1 MRLKRRPESFLL
13 PWFLHLALRQLF
25 PPGKRFPAFA
35 TVSILGVGL
44 GVASLLIVQTVMN
57 GFGEEHRLRIRES
70 FGDCQV
76 TGAAPIE
83 QPEAL
88 AKQLAA
94 HPEVA
99 SATPYAEGP
108 ALARN
113 ADFSGIAQVRGINPA
128 DPAQPARKY
137 VYDGSFD
144 DLDDG
149 RIILGVGLARA
160 LRVRVG
166 DRIEVWSPAMAE
178 RAEKGKAPL
187 PAEFEVCAVIRTGF
201 TEVDN
206 AAALIPLRRF
216 REIWNL
222 GPRAHGLT
230 LRLKEPARAEVTAGR
245 LAVGHPELRFR
256 PWQDIKKDFL
266 AAIRF
271 EKTMLFFLM
280 FIITLVAS
288 FSIGSTL
295 FSAVIRRSR
304 EVGVLASLGA
314 ARWQVVAL
322 FGLQGLLIGALG
334 TLLGFILTWTILAC
348 RDGILGMINRL
359 FGGGDMVA
367 NIYQFSKVPLHYDA
381 ADFVIAAAFT
391 LLTTAIAGLVPAL
404 WAAGRKPSE
413 AMRDV

>member
-1 MRLKRRPESFLL
+1 M
-13 PWFLHLALRQLF
+13 PWFFHLALRQLF

-83 QPEAL
+83 RPEAL

-94 HPEVA
+94 LPAVA
-99 SATPYAEGP
+99 SAALYAEGP

-113 ADFSGIAQVRGINPA
+113 GDFSGIAQVRGIDPA
-128 DPAQPARKY
+128 DPGQPARKY
-137 VYDGSFD
+137 VYGGSFD
-144 DLDDG
+144 ELDDG

-166 DRIEVWSPAMAE
+166 DRIEIWSPAMAE

-187 PAEFEVCAVIRTGF
+187 PAEFEVCAVILTGF

-230 LRLKEPARAEVTAGR
+230 LRLKEPALAEATVAS
-245 LAVGHPELRFR
+245 LAAGHPELRFR
-256 PWQDIKKDFL
+256 PWQDIKRDFL

-304 EVGVLASLGA
+304 EVGVLAALGA

-334 TLLGFILTWTILAC
+334 TLLGFGLTWTILAF
-348 RDGILGMINRL
+348 RDGILGTINRL

-381 ADFVIAAAFT
+381 TDFVIAAAFT

-413 AMRDV
+413 AMRDA

>member
-1 MRLKRRPESFLL
+1 M

-76 TGAAPIE
+76 TGPAPIE
-83 QPEAL
+83 HPEAL

-94 HPEVA
+94 SPEVA
-99 SATPYAEGP
+99 SASPYAEGP

-113 ADFSGIAQVRGINPA
+113 GDFSGIAQVRGIDPS

-137 VYDGSFD
+137 VYGGSFD
-144 DLDDG
+144 ELDDG

-160 LRVRVG
+160 LRVRIG
-166 DRIEVWSPAMAE
+166 DRIEIWSPAMAE

-187 PAEFEVCAVIRTGF
+187 PAEFEVCAVIQTGF

-230 LRLKEPARAEVTAGR
+230 LRLKQPALAEATAGR

-334 TLLGFILTWTILAC
+334 TLLGFVLTWTILAF
-348 RDGILGMINRL
+348 RDGILGTINRL

-381 ADFVIAAAFT
+381 TDFVIAAAFT

-413 AMRDV
+413 AMRDA

>member
-1 MRLKRRPESFLL
+1 L

-83 QPEAL
+83 RAEAL
-88 AKQLAA
+88 AKQLATS
-94 HPEVA
+94 PEVA
-99 SATPYAEGP
+99 SASLYAEGP

-113 ADFSGIAQVRGINPA
+113 GDFSGIAQVRGIDPS

-137 VYDGSFD
+137 VYGGGFD

-149 RIILGVGLARA
+149 RIILGAGLARA

-166 DRIEVWSPAMAE
+166 DRIEIWSPAMAE

-187 PAEFEVCAVIRTGF
+187 PAEFEVCAVIVTGF

-230 LRLKEPARAEVTAGR
+230 LRLKQPALAEATAGR

-334 TLLGFILTWTILAC
+334 TLLGFLLTWTILAF
-348 RDGILGMINRL
+348 RNGILGTINQL

-381 ADFVIAAAFT
+381 TDFVIASAFT

-413 AMRDV
+413 AMRDA

>member
-1 MRLKRRPESFLL
+1 MLRLNRYQWTVLFAAWLGWGFDIFDGLLFNFVAPNAIPTLLGLTIGSPEARTATLYWTGVITAIFLVGWAVGGVLFGPIADRYGRKR
-13 PWFLHLALRQLF
+13 
-25 PPGKRFPAFA
+25 
-35 TVSILGVGL
+35 V
-44 GVASLLIVQTVMN
+44 LLITMVLYALGTALCA
-57 GFGEEHRLRIRES
+57 F
-70 FGDCQV
+70 V
-76 TGAAPIE
+76 TSIE
-83 QPEAL
+83 QL
-88 AKQLAA
+88 I
-94 HPEVA
+94 VC
-99 SATPYAEGP
+99 
-108 ALARN
+108 
-113 ADFSGIAQVRGINPA
+113 
-128 DPAQPARKY
+128 
-137 VYDGSFD
+137 
-144 DLDDG
+144 
-149 RIILGVGLARA
+149 RIILGAGLARA

-166 DRIEVWSPAMAE
+166 DRIEIWSPAMAE

-187 PAEFEVCAVIRTGF
+187 PAEFEVCAVIVTGF

-230 LRLKEPARAEVTAGR
+230 LRLKQPALAEAIAGR

-334 TLLGFILTWTILAC
+334 TSLGFVLTWTILAF
-348 RDGILGMINRL
+348 RDGILSGINAF
-359 FGGGDMVA
+359 FGDGDMMA

-381 ADFVIAAAFT
+381 SDFVIAAAFT

-413 AMRDV
+413 AMRDA

>member
-1 MRLKRRPESFLL
+1 L

-76 TGAAPIE
+76 TGPAPIE
-83 QPEAL
+83 RPEAL

-94 HPEVA
+94 SSEVSSA
-99 SATPYAEGP
+99 SPYAEGP

-113 ADFSGIAQVRGINPA
+113 GDFSGIAQVRGIDPS

-137 VYDGSFD
+137 VYGGSFD

-149 RIILGVGLARA
+149 RIILGAGLARA

-166 DRIEVWSPAMAE
+166 DRIEIWSPAMAE

-187 PAEFEVCAVIRTGF
+187 PAEFEVCAVIVTGF

-230 LRLKEPARAEVTAGR
+230 LRLKQPALAEATAGR

-314 ARWQVVAL
+314 ARWQVVSL

-334 TLLGFILTWTILAC
+334 TLLGFVLTWTILAF
-348 RDGILGMINRL
+348 RDGILGTINRF

-381 ADFVIAAAFT
+381 TDFVIAAAFT

-413 AMRDV
+413 AMRDA

>member
-1 MRLKRRPESFLL
+1 M

-76 TGAAPIE
+76 TAAAPIE
-83 QPEAL
+83 RPEAL
-88 AKQLAA
+88 ARQLAA
-94 HPEVA
+94 SPEVSSA
-99 SATPYAEGP
+99 SPYAEGP

-113 ADFSGIAQVRGINPA
+113 GDFSGIAQVRGIDPS

-137 VYDGSFD
+137 VYGGSFD

-149 RIILGVGLARA
+149 RIILGAGLARA

-166 DRIEVWSPAMAE
+166 DRIEIWSPAMAE

-187 PAEFEVCAVIRTGF
+187 PAEFEVCAVIVTGF

-230 LRLKEPARAEVTAGR
+230 LRLKQPALAEATAGR

-314 ARWQVVAL
+314 ARWQVVCL

-334 TLLGFILTWTILAC
+334 TLLGFVLTWTILAF
-348 RDGILGMINRL
+348 RDGILGTINRF

-381 ADFVIAAAFT
+381 TDFVIAAAFT

-413 AMRDV
+413 AMRDA

>member
-1 MRLKRRPESFLL
+1 
-13 PWFLHLALRQLF
+13 
-25 PPGKRFPAFA
+25 
-35 TVSILGVGL
+35 
-44 GVASLLIVQTVMN
+44 MN

-76 TGAAPIE
+76 TGPATLE
-83 QPEAL
+83 NPEAL
-88 AKQLAA
+88 AKQLTAR
-94 HPEVA
+94 PEVA
-99 SATPYAEGP
+99 SAALYAEGP
-108 ALARN
+108 ALARQG
-113 ADFSGIAQVRGINPA
+113 DFSGIAQVRGI
-128 DPAQPARKY
+128 DPTDPDQPARKY
-137 VYDGSFD
+137 VHFGTFD

-149 RIILGVGLARA
+149 RIILGIGLARA

-166 DRIEVWSPAMAE
+166 DRIEIWSPAMAE

-187 PAEFEVCAVIRTGF
+187 PAEFEVSAVIQTGF
-201 TEVDN
+201 VEVDN
-206 AAALIPLRRF
+206 AAAIIPLRRF
-216 REIWNL
+216 RELWNL

-230 LRLKEPARAEVTAGR
+230 LRLKEPTDAVATAGR
-245 LAVGHPELRFR
+245 LSAANPGLRFR

-266 AAIRF
+266 EAIRF

-314 ARWQVVAL
+314 ARWQVAAL

-334 TLLGFILTWTILAC
+334 TFLGFVLTWSILAC
-348 RDGILGMINRL
+348 RDGILSGINTF
-359 FGGGDMVA
+359 FGDGDMVA

-413 AMRDV
+413 AMRDA

>member
-1 MRLKRRPESFLL
+1 L

-83 QPEAL
+83 RPEAL

-94 HPEVA
+94 SPEVA
-99 SATPYAEGP
+99 SASLYAEGP

-113 ADFSGIAQVRGINPA
+113 GDFSGIAQVRGIDPS

-137 VYDGSFD
+137 VYGGSFD

-149 RIILGVGLARA
+149 RIILGAGLARA

-166 DRIEVWSPAMAE
+166 DRIEIWSPAMAE

-187 PAEFEVCAVIRTGF
+187 PAEFEVCAVIVTGF

-230 LRLKEPARAEVTAGR
+230 LRLKQPALAEATAGR

-256 PWQDIKKDFL
+256 PWQDIKRDFL

-334 TLLGFILTWTILAC
+334 TLLGFVLTWTILAF
-348 RDGILGMINRL
+348 RDGILGTINRL

-381 ADFVIAAAFT
+381 TDFVIAAAFT

-413 AMRDV
+413 AMRDA

>member
-1 MRLKRRPESFLL
+1 M

-94 HPEVA
+94 SPEVA
-99 SATPYAEGP
+99 SASLYAEGP

-113 ADFSGIAQVRGINPA
+113 GDFSGIAQVRGI
-128 DPAQPARKY
+128 DPSDPTQPARKY
-137 VYDGSFD
+137 VYGGSFD
-144 DLDDG
+144 ELDDG
-149 RIILGVGLARA
+149 RIILGAGLARA
-160 LRVRVG
+160 LRVRIG
-166 DRIEVWSPAMAE
+166 DRIEIWSPAMAE

-187 PAEFEVCAVIRTGF
+187 PAEFEVCAVIVTGF

-230 LRLKEPARAEVTAGR
+230 LRLKEPALAEATAGR
-245 LAVGHPELRFR
+245 LGVGHPELRFR

-334 TLLGFILTWTILAC
+334 TLLGFVLTWTILAF
-348 RDGILGMINRL
+348 RDGILGAINRL

-381 ADFVIAAAFT
+381 TDFVIAAAFT

-413 AMRDV
+413 AMRDA

>member
-1 MRLKRRPESFLL
+1 M
-13 PWFLHLALRQLF
+13 PWFLHLALRQLV

-83 QPEAL
+83 RPEAVAKEL
-88 AKQLAA
+88 ATL
-94 HPEVA
+94 PDVA
-99 SATPYAEGP
+99 SAALYAEGP

-113 ADFSGIAQVRGINPA
+113 GDFSGIAQVRGI
-128 DPAQPARKY
+128 DPTDLGQPARKY
-137 VYDGSFD
+137 VYGGSFD

-149 RIILGVGLARA
+149 RIILGAGLARA

-166 DRIEVWSPAMAE
+166 DRIEIWSPAMAE

-187 PAEFEVCAVIRTGF
+187 PAEFEVCAVIQTGF

-230 LRLKEPARAEVTAGR
+230 LRLKEPALAAATAAS
-245 LAVGHPELRFR
+245 LAAGHPELRFR

-266 AAIRF
+266 AAIQF

-322 FGLQGLLIGALG
+322 FGLQGLFIGALG
-334 TLLGFILTWTILAC
+334 TLLGFVLTWTILAF
-348 RDGILGMINRL
+348 REGILGTINRF

-367 NIYQFSKVPLHYDA
+367 NVYQFSKVPLHYDA
-381 ADFVIAAAFT
+381 SDFVIAAAFT

-413 AMRDV
+413 AMRDA

>member
-1 MRLKRRPESFLL
+1 M

-94 HPEVA
+94 RPEVA
-99 SATPYAEGP
+99 AASLYAEGP
-108 ALARN
+108 ALARHG
-113 ADFSGIAQVRGINPA
+113 DFSGIAQVRGIDPS

-137 VYDGSFD
+137 VYGGSFD

-149 RIILGVGLARA
+149 RIILGAGLARA

-187 PAEFEVCAVIRTGF
+187 PAEFEVCAVILTGF

-230 LRLKEPARAEVTAGR
+230 LRLKEPVLAEATAGR

-334 TLLGFILTWTILAC
+334 TFLGFILTWTILAF
-348 RDGILGMINRL
+348 RDGILGTINRL

-381 ADFVIAAAFT
+381 TDFLIASAFT

-413 AMRDV
+413 AMRDA

>member
-1 MRLKRRPESFLL
+1 L

-35 TVSILGVGL
+35 TVSILGVAL
-44 GVASLLIVQTVMN
+44 GVASLLVVQTVMN

-70 FGDCQV
+70 FGDCLV
-76 TGAAPIE
+76 IGAAPIE
-83 QPEAL
+83 KPEAL

-94 HPEVA
+94 RPEVA
-99 SATPYAEGP
+99 SAALFAEGP

-113 ADFSGIAQVRGINPA
+113 GDFSGIAQVRGI
-128 DPAQPARKY
+128 DPTDPGQPARKY
-137 VYDGSFD
+137 VVGGSFD

-149 RIILGVGLARA
+149 RIILGYGLARA

-166 DRIEVWSPAMAE
+166 DRIEIWSPAMAE

-187 PAEFEVCAVIRTGF
+187 PAEFEVCAVVVTGF

-230 LRLKEPARAEVTAGR
+230 LRLKEPALAAETAGR

-266 AAIRF
+266 EAIRF

-304 EVGVLASLGA
+304 EVGVLVALGA
-314 ARWQVVAL
+314 RRLDLVAL
-322 FGLQGLLIGALG
+322 FGLQGMLIGALG
-334 TLLGFILTWTILAC
+334 TSLGFLLTWLILAF
-348 RDGILGMINRL
+348 REQILGTINSL
-359 FGGGDMVA
+359 FGNGDMVA
-367 NIYQFSKVPLHYDA
+367 NVYQFSKVPLHYDA
-381 ADFVIAAAFT
+381 ADFIVAAGFT
-391 LLTTAIAGLVPAL
+391 LLVTTIAGLVPAL

-413 AMRDV
+413 AMRDA

>member
-1 MRLKRRPESFLL
+1 M

-76 TGAAPIE
+76 TGAVPIE

-94 HPEVA
+94 SPEVA
-99 SATPYAEGP
+99 SASPYAEGP

-113 ADFSGIAQVRGINPA
+113 GDFSGIAQVRGIDPL

-137 VYDGSFD
+137 VYGGSFD

-149 RIILGVGLARA
+149 RIILGAGLARA

-166 DRIEVWSPAMAE
+166 DRIEIWSPAMAE

-187 PAEFEVCAVIRTGF
+187 PAEFEVCAVIVTGF

-230 LRLKEPARAEVTAGR
+230 LRLKQPALAEATAGR

-367 NIYQFSKVPLHYDA
+367 NIYLFSKVPLHYDA
-381 ADFVIAAAFT
+381 TDFVIASAFT

-413 AMRDV
+413 AMRDA

>member
-1 MRLKRRPESFLL
+1 M
-13 PWFLHLALRQLF
+13 
-25 PPGKRFPAFA
+25 
-35 TVSILGVGL
+35 VSILGVGL

-76 TGAAPIE
+76 TAVAPIE
-83 QPEAL
+83 RPEAL
-88 AKQLAA
+88 AKQLAVR
-94 HPEVA
+94 PEVA
-99 SATPYAEGP
+99 SVSLYAEGP

-113 ADFSGIAQVRGINPA
+113 GDFSGIAQVRGIDPT

-137 VYDGSFD
+137 VYGGSFD

-149 RIILGVGLARA
+149 RIILGAGLARA

-166 DRIEVWSPAMAE
+166 DRIEIWSPAMAE

-187 PAEFEVCAVIRTGF
+187 PAEFEVCAVIVTGF

-230 LRLKEPARAEVTAGR
+230 LRLKDPALAEAAAGR
-245 LAVGHPELRFR
+245 LSAGHPELRFR

-304 EVGVLASLGA
+304 EVGVLAALGA
-314 ARWQVVAL
+314 ARGEVVAL
-322 FGLQGLLIGALG
+322 FGLQGLLIGGLG
-334 TLLGFILTWTILAC
+334 TLLGFGLTWTILAF
-348 RDGILGMINRL
+348 RDDILGAINRL

-381 ADFVIAAAFT
+381 MDFFIAAAFT

-413 AMRDV
+413 AMRDA

>member
-1 MRLKRRPESFLL
+1 L

-44 GVASLLIVQTVMN
+44 GVASLLVVQTVMN

-76 TGAAPIE
+76 TGAATLE

-88 AKQLAA
+88 AKQLTAR
-94 HPEVA
+94 PEVA
-99 SATPYAEGP
+99 SAALYAEGP
-108 ALARN
+108 ALARQG
-113 ADFSGIAQVRGINPA
+113 DFSGIAQVRGI
-128 DPAQPARKY
+128 DPTDPDQPARRY
-137 VYDGSFD
+137 VHFGRFD

-187 PAEFEVCAVIRTGF
+187 PAEFEVTAVIQTGF
-201 TEVDN
+201 AEVDN

-216 REIWNL
+216 RELWNL

-230 LRLKEPARAEVTAGR
+230 LRLKDPADAVATAGR
-245 LAVGHPELRFR
+245 LSAARPGLRFR

-266 AAIRF
+266 EAIRF

-334 TLLGFILTWTILAC
+334 TFLGFVLTWTILAF
-348 RDGILGMINRL
+348 RDGILRGINTF
-359 FGGGDMVA
+359 FGDGDMVA

-381 ADFVIAAAFT
+381 SDFVIAAAFT
-391 LLTTAIAGLVPAL
+391 LLTTAVAGLVPAL

-413 AMRDV
+413 AMRDA

>member
-1 MRLKRRPESFLL
+1 L

-83 QPEAL
+83 RPEGL

-94 HPEVA
+94 SPEVA
-99 SATPYAEGP
+99 SASLYAEGP

-113 ADFSGIAQVRGINPA
+113 GDFSGIAQVRGIDPS

-137 VYDGSFD
+137 VYGGSFD

-187 PAEFEVCAVIRTGF
+187 PAEFEVCAVIQTGF

-230 LRLKEPARAEVTAGR
+230 LRLKQPALAEATAGR
-245 LAVGHPELRFR
+245 LGVGHPELRFR

-334 TLLGFILTWTILAC
+334 TLLGFVLTWTILAF

-367 NIYQFSKVPLHYDA
+367 NIYLFSKVPLHYDA
-381 ADFVIAAAFT
+381 TDFVIASAFT

-413 AMRDV
+413 AMRDA

>member
-1 MRLKRRPESFLL
+1 M

-44 GVASLLIVQTVMN
+44 GVASLLVVQTVMN

-70 FGDCQV
+70 FGDCLV
-76 TGAAPIE
+76 IGAAPIA

-94 HPEVA
+94 RPEVA
-99 SATPYAEGP
+99 SATPFAEGP

-113 ADFSGIAQVRGINPA
+113 GDFSGIAQVRGI
-128 DPAQPARKY
+128 DPTDPGQPARKY
-137 VYDGSFD
+137 VYGGSFD

-149 RIILGVGLARA
+149 RIILGAGLARA

-166 DRIEVWSPAMAE
+166 DRIEIWSPAMAE

-187 PAEFEVCAVIRTGF
+187 PAEFEVCAVIVTGF

-230 LRLKEPARAEVTAGR
+230 LRLKDPALATATAAS
-245 LAVGHPELRFR
+245 LAAGHPELRFR

-266 AAIRF
+266 AAIQF

-304 EVGVLASLGA
+304 EVGVLAALGA

-322 FGLQGLLIGALG
+322 FGLQGLFIGALG
-334 TLLGFILTWTILAC
+334 TLLGFVLTWTILAF
-348 RDGILGMINRL
+348 REGILGTINRF

-367 NIYQFSKVPLHYDA
+367 NVYQFSKVPLHYDA
-381 ADFVIAAAFT
+381 SDFVIAAAFT

-413 AMRDV
+413 AMRDA

>member
-1 MRLKRRPESFLL
+1 L

-76 TGAAPIE
+76 IGAAPIE
-83 QPEAL
+83 RPEAL
-88 AKQLAA
+88 AKQLATN
-94 HPEVA
+94 PEVSSA
-99 SATPYAEGP
+99 SPYAEGP
-108 ALARN
+108 SLARN
-113 ADFSGIAQVRGINPA
+113 GDFSGIAQVRGIDPS

-137 VYDGSFD
+137 VHGGSFD

-149 RIILGVGLARA
+149 RIILGAGLARA

-166 DRIEVWSPAMAE
+166 DRIEIWSPAMAE

-187 PAEFEVCAVIRTGF
+187 PAEFEVCAVIVTGF

-230 LRLKEPARAEVTAGR
+230 LRLKDPALAEATAGR
-245 LAVGHPELRFR
+245 LAVFHPELRFR

-334 TLLGFILTWTILAC
+334 TLLGFVLTWTILAF

-367 NIYQFSKVPLHYDA
+367 NIYLFSKVPLHYDA
-381 ADFVIAAAFT
+381 SDFVIASAFT

-413 AMRDV
+413 AMRDA

>member
-1 MRLKRRPESFLL
+1 M
-13 PWFLHLALRQLF
+13 PWFLHLSLRQLF

-83 QPEAL
+83 RPEAL

-94 HPEVA
+94 SPEVA
-99 SATPYAEGP
+99 SASPYAEGP

-113 ADFSGIAQVRGINPA
+113 GDFSGIAQVRGIDPT

-137 VYDGSFD
+137 VYGGSFD
-144 DLDDG
+144 ELDDG
-149 RIILGVGLARA
+149 RIILGAGLARA
-160 LRVRVG
+160 LRVRIG
-166 DRIEVWSPAMAE
+166 DRIEIWSPAMAE

-187 PAEFEVCAVIRTGF
+187 PAEFEVCAVIVTGF

-230 LRLKEPARAEVTAGR
+230 LRLKQPALAEATAGR

-314 ARWQVVAL
+314 ARWQIVAL

-334 TLLGFILTWTILAC
+334 TLLGFVLTWTILAC

-367 NIYQFSKVPLHYDA
+367 NIYLFSKVPLHYDA
-381 ADFVIAAAFT
+381 TDFVIASAFT

-413 AMRDV
+413 AMRDA

>member
-1 MRLKRRPESFLL
+1 L

-44 GVASLLIVQTVMN
+44 GVASLLVVQTVMN

-76 TGAAPIE
+76 LAAAPIDR
-83 QPEAL
+83 PEAL
-88 AKQLAA
+88 ANRLAA
-94 HPEVA
+94 RPEIA
-99 SATPYAEGP
+99 SAAPYAEGP
-108 ALARN
+108 ALARQG
-113 ADFSGIAQVRGINPA
+113 DFSGVALTRGIDPA
-128 DPAQPARKY
+128 DPGQPARRY
-137 VYDGSFD
+137 VVGGSFD

-149 RIILGVGLARA
+149 RVILGYGLARA

-166 DRIEVWSPAMAE
+166 DRIELWSPAMAE
-178 RAEKGKAPL
+178 LAEKGKAPL
-187 PAEFEVCAVIRTGF
+187 PAEFEVCAVIATGF

-216 REIWNL
+216 RELWNL

-230 LRLKEPARAEVTAGR
+230 LRLKDPARAPAVAAE
-245 LAVGHPELRFR
+245 LAAAHPGLRFR
-256 PWQDIKKDFL
+256 PWQDFKKDFL
-266 AAIRF
+266 EAIRF

-304 EVGVLASLGA
+304 EIGVLAALGA
-314 ARWQVVAL
+314 TRARMVAL
-322 FGLQGLLIGALG
+322 FGLQGLLIGTLGTALG
-334 TLLGFILTWTILAC
+334 FGLTWAILSF
-348 RDGILGMINRL
+348 RDGILSTINGL
-359 FGGGDMVA
+359 FGSGDMVA

-391 LLTTAIAGLVPAL
+391 LLTTTLAGLVPAC
-404 WAAGRKPSE
+404 WAAARRPSE
-413 AMRDV
+413 AMRDA

>member
-1 MRLKRRPESFLL
+1 M
-13 PWFLHLALRQLF
+13 PWFFHLALRQLF

-83 QPEAL
+83 RPEAL

-94 HPEVA
+94 LPAVA
-99 SATPYAEGP
+99 SAALYAEGP

-113 ADFSGIAQVRGINPA
+113 GDFSGIAQVRGIDPA
-128 DPAQPARKY
+128 DLGQPARKY
-137 VYDGSFD
+137 VYGGSFD
-144 DLDDG
+144 ELDDG

-166 DRIEVWSPAMAE
+166 DRIEIWSPAMAE

-187 PAEFEVCAVIRTGF
+187 PAEFEVCAVILTGF

-230 LRLKEPARAEVTAGR
+230 LRLKEPVLAEATAAS
-245 LAVGHPELRFR
+245 LAAGHPELRFR
-256 PWQDIKKDFL
+256 PWQDIKRDFL

-304 EVGVLASLGA
+304 EIGVLAALGA

-334 TLLGFILTWTILAC
+334 TLLGFGLTWTILAF
-348 RDGILGMINRL
+348 RDGILSTINRL

-381 ADFVIAAAFT
+381 TDFVIATAFT
-391 LLTTAIAGLVPAL
+391 LLTTTIAGLVPAL

-413 AMRDV
+413 AMRDA

>member
-1 MRLKRRPESFLL
+1 L

-94 HPEVA
+94 RPEVA
-99 SATPYAEGP
+99 AASLYAEGP
-108 ALARN
+108 ALARHG
-113 ADFSGIAQVRGINPA
+113 DFSGIAQVRGIDPS

-137 VYDGSFD
+137 VYGGSFD

-187 PAEFEVCAVIRTGF
+187 PAEFEVCAVILTGF

-230 LRLKEPARAEVTAGR
+230 LRLKEPVLAEATAGR

-334 TLLGFILTWTILAC
+334 TFLGFILTWTILAF
-348 RDGILGMINRL
+348 RDGILGTINRL

-381 ADFVIAAAFT
+381 TDFLIASAFT

-413 AMRDV
+413 AMRDA

>member
-1 MRLKRRPESFLL
+1 M

-94 HPEVA
+94 RPEVA
-99 SATPYAEGP
+99 AASLYAEGP
-108 ALARN
+108 ALARHG
-113 ADFSGIAQVRGINPA
+113 DFSGIAQVRGIDPS

-137 VYDGSFD
+137 VYGGSFD

-149 RIILGVGLARA
+149 RIILGAGLARA

-187 PAEFEVCAVIRTGF
+187 PAEFEVCAVILTGF

-230 LRLKEPARAEVTAGR
+230 LRLKEPVLAEATAGR

-304 EVGVLASLGA
+304 EVGVLAALGA
-314 ARWQVVAL
+314 ARGEVVAL

-334 TLLGFILTWTILAC
+334 TLLGFGLTWTILAF
-348 RDGILGMINRL
+348 RDDILGVINRL

-367 NIYQFSKVPLHYDA
+367 NIYLFSKVPLHYDA
-381 ADFVIAAAFT
+381 TDFFIAAAFT

-413 AMRDV
+413 AMRVA

>member
-1 MRLKRRPESFLL
+1 M

-35 TVSILGVGL
+35 MVSILGVGL

-76 TGAAPIE
+76 TAATPIE
-83 QPEAL
+83 RAETL

-94 HPEVA
+94 SPEVA
-99 SATPYAEGP
+99 SASPYAEGP

-113 ADFSGIAQVRGINPA
+113 SDFSGIAQVRGIDPT

-137 VYDGSFD
+137 VYGGSFD
-144 DLDDG
+144 ELDDG
-149 RIILGVGLARA
+149 RIILGAGLARA

-166 DRIEVWSPAMAE
+166 DRVEIWSPAMAE

-187 PAEFEVCAVIRTGF
+187 PAEFEVCAVIVTGF

-230 LRLKEPARAEVTAGR
+230 LRLKDPALAEATANR
-245 LAVGHPELRFR
+245 LSVGHPELRFR

-271 EKTMLFFLM
+271 EKTMLFVLM
-280 FIITLVAS
+280 FIITHVAS

-304 EVGVLASLGA
+304 EVGVLAALGA
-314 ARWQVVAL
+314 ARWQVVVL

-334 TLLGFILTWTILAC
+334 TLLGFVLTWTILAF
-348 RDGILGMINRL
+348 RDGILGAINRL

-381 ADFVIAAAFT
+381 TDFVIAAAFT

-413 AMRDV
+413 AMRDA

>member
-1 MRLKRRPESFLL
+1 M

-94 HPEVA
+94 SPEVA
-99 SATPYAEGP
+99 SASPYAEGP

-113 ADFSGIAQVRGINPA
+113 GDFSGIAQVRGIDPS

-137 VYDGSFD
+137 VYGGSFD
-144 DLDDG
+144 ELDDG
-149 RIILGVGLARA
+149 RIILGAGLARA

-166 DRIEVWSPAMAE
+166 DRIEIWSPAMAE

-187 PAEFEVCAVIRTGF
+187 PAEFEVCAVIVTGF

-230 LRLKEPARAEVTAGR
+230 LRLKQPALAEATAGR

-314 ARWQVVAL
+314 ARWQIVAL

-334 TLLGFILTWTILAC
+334 TLLGFVLTWTILAC
-348 RDGILGMINRL
+348 RDGILGTINRL

-367 NIYQFSKVPLHYDA
+367 NIYLFSKVPLHYDA
-381 ADFVIAAAFT
+381 MDFVIASAFT

-413 AMRDV
+413 AMRDA

>member
-1 MRLKRRPESFLL
+1 M

-76 TGAAPIE
+76 VGAAPIE

-88 AKQLAA
+88 AKALVAR
-94 HPEVA
+94 PEVA
-99 SATPYAEGP
+99 SASLYAEGP

-113 ADFSGIAQVRGINPA
+113 GDFSGIAQVRGI
-128 DPAQPARKY
+128 DPTDPGQPARKY
-137 VYDGSFD
+137 VYGGSFD

-149 RIILGVGLARA
+149 RIVLGAGLARA

-166 DRIEVWSPAMAE
+166 DRIEIWSPAMAE

-187 PAEFEVCAVIRTGF
+187 PAEFEVCAVIVTGF

-230 LRLKEPARAEVTAGR
+230 LRLKEPALAEATAAR
-245 LAVGHPELRFR
+245 LAATRPELRFR

-304 EVGVLASLGA
+304 EVGVLAALGA
-314 ARWQVVAL
+314 ARWEVVGL

-334 TLLGFILTWTILAC
+334 TLLGFGLTWTILSF
-348 RDGILGMINRL
+348 RDGILSAINGL

-367 NIYQFSKVPLHYDA
+367 NVYQFSKVPLHYDA

-413 AMRDV
+413 AMRDA

>member
-1 MRLKRRPESFLL
+1 L

-83 QPEAL
+83 RAEAL

-94 HPEVA
+94 SPEVA
-99 SATPYAEGP
+99 SAALYAEGP

-113 ADFSGIAQVRGINPA
+113 GDFSGIAQVRGIDPS

-137 VYDGSFD
+137 VYGGSFD

-149 RIILGVGLARA
+149 RIILGAGLARA
-160 LRVRVG
+160 LRVRIG

-187 PAEFEVCAVIRTGF
+187 PAEFEVCAVIVTGF

-230 LRLKEPARAEVTAGR
+230 LRLKQPALAEATAGR

-334 TLLGFILTWTILAC
+334 TLLGFVLTWTILAF
-348 RDGILGMINRL
+348 RDGILGTINRL

-381 ADFVIAAAFT
+381 TDFVIAAAFT

-413 AMRDV
+413 AMRDA

>member
-1 MRLKRRPESFLL
+1 M

-35 TVSILGVGL
+35 TVSILGVAL
-44 GVASLLIVQTVMN
+44 GVASLLVVQTVMN

-70 FGDCQV
+70 FGDCLV
-76 TGAAPIE
+76 TGPAPIE
-83 QPEAL
+83 KPEAL
-88 AKQLAA
+88 AKELAA
-94 HPEVA
+94 RPEVA
-99 SATPYAEGP
+99 SAALFAEGP

-113 ADFSGIAQVRGINPA
+113 GDFSGIAQVRGI
-128 DPAQPARKY
+128 DPTDPGQPARKY
-137 VYDGSFD
+137 VVGGSFD

-149 RIILGVGLARA
+149 RIILGYGLARA

-187 PAEFEVCAVIRTGF
+187 PAEFEVCAVVVTGF

-230 LRLKEPARAEVTAGR
+230 LRLKEPALAAATAGR
-245 LAVGHPELRFR
+245 LAAGHPELRFR

-266 AAIRF
+266 EAIRF

-334 TLLGFILTWTILAC
+334 TLLGFVLTWTILSF
-348 RDGILGMINRL
+348 REGILSAINGL

-367 NIYQFSKVPLHYDA
+367 NVYQFSKVPLHYDA
-381 ADFVIAAAFT
+381 SDFVIAAAFT

-413 AMRDV
+413 AMRDA

>member
-1 MRLKRRPESFLL
+1 M

-83 QPEAL
+83 RPEAL
-88 AKQLAA
+88 AKELAA
-94 HPEVA
+94 SPEVA
-99 SATPYAEGP
+99 SASPYAEGP

-113 ADFSGIAQVRGINPA
+113 GDFSGIAQVRGIDPL

-137 VYDGSFD
+137 VYGGSFD
-144 DLDDG
+144 ELDDG
-149 RIILGVGLARA
+149 RIILGAGLARA
-160 LRVRVG
+160 LRVRIG
-166 DRIEVWSPAMAE
+166 DRIEIWSPAMAE

-187 PAEFEVCAVIRTGF
+187 PAEFEVCAVIVTGF

-230 LRLKEPARAEVTAGR
+230 LRLKQPALAEATAGR

-314 ARWQVVAL
+314 ARWQIVAL

-334 TLLGFILTWTILAC
+334 TLLGFVLTWTILAC

-367 NIYQFSKVPLHYDA
+367 NIYLFSKVPLHYDA
-381 ADFVIAAAFT
+381 TDFVIASAFT

-413 AMRDV
+413 AMRDA

>member
-1 MRLKRRPESFLL
+1 MRGVDPTD
-13 PWFLHLALRQLF
+13 
-25 PPGKRFPAFA
+25 PG
-35 TVSILGVGL
+35 
-44 GVASLLIVQTVMN
+44 
-57 GFGEEHRLRIRES
+57 
-70 FGDCQV
+70 
-76 TGAAPIE
+76 
-83 QPEAL
+83 
-88 AKQLAA
+88 
-94 HPEVA
+94 
-99 SATPYAEGP
+99 
-108 ALARN
+108 
-113 ADFSGIAQVRGINPA
+113 
-128 DPAQPARKY
+128 QPARKY
-137 VYDGSFD
+137 VYGGRFD

-149 RIILGVGLARA
+149 RVILGVGLARA

-187 PAEFEVCAVIRTGF
+187 PAEFEVCAVIQTGF

-206 AAALIPLRRF
+206 VAALIPLRRF

-230 LRLKEPARAEVTAGR
+230 LRLKEPALAEAVAAR
-245 LAVGHPELRFR
+245 LQAAEPDVRFR
-256 PWQDIKKDFL
+256 PWQAIKKDFL
-266 AAIRF
+266 EAIRF

-314 ARWQVVAL
+314 ARGSVVAL

-334 TLLGFILTWTILAC
+334 TLLGFVLTWTILSC
-348 RDGILGMINRL
+348 REGILGTINRL
-359 FGGGDMVA
+359 FGDGDMVA
-367 NIYQFSKVPLHYDA
+367 NVYQFSKVPLHYDA
-381 ADFVIAAAFT
+381 SDFVIAAAFT
-391 LLTTAIAGLVPAL
+391 LLTTAFAGLVPAL

-413 AMRDV
+413 AMRDA